1 MGLES
6 TNEQVVYN
14 MSSNINWN
22 EVIDKKARGI
32 DDYDLGEVQEVQDN
46 VVVTQK
52 GVLDKDNFYLT
63 KRLVDRFDGLYLW
76 FNITEAEAQEF
87 RRD

>member
-1 MGLES
+1 MNGI
-6 TNEQVVYN
+6 
-14 MSSNINWN
+14 SSPNINWA

-32 DDYDLGEVQEVQDN
+32 DDYDLGEIQEVQEK

-52 GVLDKDNFYLT
+52 GILDKDKFYLS
-63 KRLVDRFDGLYLW
+63 KKLVDRLDGLYLW
-76 FNITEAEAQEF
+76 FNITETEAQEF

>member
-1 MGLES
+1 
-6 TNEQVVYN
+6 
-14 MSSNINWN
+14 MSSNINWD
-22 EVIDKKARGI
+22 EVIDKEARGI
-32 DDYDLGEVQEVQDN
+32 DDYDLGEVQEVQEK

-52 GVLDKDNFYLT
+52 GILDKNTFYLT

-76 FNITEAEAQEF
+76 FNITEAEAQEY